1 MVRVLIALY
10 IKFSKE
16 KIIKAGQNKDLLYN
30 LFSHGCALWC
40 MVFYLKHI
48 KKNLPASTL
57 VLALILTFAFV
68 SIIATAKAETGKGDD
83 VFRVIMTIFGVDKS
97 KGDVVAIL
105 TVNNGEASKV
115 RFLNSDTAAS
125 GGIIEYVATF
135 PNVTVNDAQ
144 PYEACVL
151 PVKTLE
157 PICTSGN
164 NSPAARPEFV
174 DLSLNATTGPENG
187 LPEDVGV
194 EEGEE

>member
-1 MVRVLIALY
+1 
-10 IKFSKE
+10 
-16 KIIKAGQNKDLLYN
+16 
-30 LFSHGCALWC
+30 
-40 MVFYLKHI
+40 MVFILKHI
-48 KKNLPASTL
+48 KNNLPVSTV
-57 VLALILTFAFV
+57 VLALILAFAFV

-83 VFRVIMTIFGVDKS
+83 VFRFIMTIFGVDKS

-115 RFLNSDTAAS
+115 RFLDSDTAAS

-135 PNVTVNDAQ
+135 PNVTVNAAE

-157 PICTSGN
+157 PICTTGN

-174 DLSLNATTGPENG
+174 DISLNATTGRDGGG
-187 LPEDVGV
+187 LPDDGGV
-194 EEGEE
+194 DEEEQ

>member
-1 MVRVLIALY
+1 M
-10 IKFSKE
+10 
-16 KIIKAGQNKDLLYN
+16 
-30 LFSHGCALWC
+30 WC

-48 KKNLPASTL
+48 KNNLPASTI

-68 SIIATAKAETGKGDD
+68 LTIATAKAETGKGDD

-97 KGDVVAIL
+97 TGDVVAIL

-115 RFLNSDTAAS
+115 RFLDSDIASS

-135 PNVTVNDAQ
+135 PNVTVNAAE

-157 PICTSGN
+157 PICTTGN

-174 DLSLNATTGPENG
+174 DISLNATTGRDGGG
-187 LPEDVGV
+187 LPNDGGV
-194 EEGEE
+194 DEEEQ